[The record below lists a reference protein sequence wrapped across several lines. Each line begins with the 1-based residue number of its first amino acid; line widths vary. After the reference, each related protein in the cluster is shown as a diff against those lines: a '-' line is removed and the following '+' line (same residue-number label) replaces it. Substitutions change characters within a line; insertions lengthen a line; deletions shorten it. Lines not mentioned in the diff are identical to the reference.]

1 MVMPPLPGAAGA
13 PAAAPMVRATSAF
26 QTGGFTDHAISQSR
40 EAVQPVCARGSG
52 GARSRGGAGPVDDDG
67 DCVEERESRRQTLP
81 NPELI
86 EEGVRGLVHQLREF
100 LVALWLSPGRR
111 SLALL
116 IIGTVFVICATAA
129 AQVGLN
135 AWNRPFYEAIA
146 ARNLPAFLDQL
157 LVFAAIAGGLLVLN
171 VAQAWLREMIKL
183 RSREWLTRDLFAEW
197 LKPGAS
203 AQLDGAGEVGI
214 NPDQRI
220 HEDARRLSDLSA
232 DLGIGLLQASLLLL
246 SFLGVLWSISSAL
259 DIWICGI
266 SLRIPGYMVWCA
278 LLYAASGSWLTWR
291 VGRPLVGMN
300 SRRYQHE
307 SAFRFA
313 LFQANQQMHDI
324 ASLHHEEGEK
334 RKLGLDLEKV
344 LVMVREIVDA
354 TARLTWIT
362 AGYGWI
368 SIVAPIAIASPAY
381 FSGRL
386 SFGELMV
393 VVGGFSQ
400 VNQSLRWFVDNFAL
414 LAEWRAALLRVIK
427 FREVLLMSESGY
439 EDAIR
444 TIHLRD
450 FPDHL
455 KSRNSAVP
463 KGKNA
468 LLNVIELDVARRGV
482 RSMLPVARE
491 PDATS

>member
-1 MVMPPLPGAAGA
+1 M
-13 PAAAPMVRATSAF
+13 
-26 QTGGFTDHAISQSR
+26 SQSR

-67 DCVEERESRRQTLP
+67 DCVEERESRKQTLP

-86 EEGVRGLVHQLREF
+86 EEGVRGLVHQCRE
-100 LVALWLSPGRR
+100 LLIALWLSPGRR

-146 ARNLPAFLDQL
+146 ERKFFAFLYQL

-203 AQLDGAGEVGI
+203 ARLDGAGEVGI

-246 SFLGVLWSISSAL
+246 SFLGVLWSISGAL

-334 RKLGLDLEKV
+334 RRLGLDLEKV

-427 FREVLLMSESGY
+427 FREVLLMSESG
-439 EDAIR
+439 
-444 TIHLRD
+444 LRD